1 MELLVLIFII
11 LLFAGMIIYS
21 SFSWGFVLF
30 KFWYWFLLPVFTTL
44 PSVDF
49 YQAVGLMFFI
59 SLLKTKS
66 FDTPIKDEYID
77 NSKKI
82 SNIFTQILVPWIV
95 LVIGFFVKSI
105 IL

>member
-1 MELLVLIFII
+1 M
-11 LLFAGMIIYS
+11 LFAGMIIYS

-66 FDTPIKDEYID
+66 FDTPIKDEYI
-77 NSKKI
+77 I
-82 SNIFTQILVPWIV
+82 SNIFTQILAPLIV

-105 IL
+105 IS